1 MSILTREIF
10 ASAASSPHCLTVGTV
25 ADPVRLTWREVHE
38 QAKRM
43 AGGLAARGIGRHGSV
58 AVLAADAADV
68 APLAQAIWLRRAALT
83 MLQQPT
89 PRADLAVW
97 LDDTVRA
104 IRMIRADVVV
114 VGEPFLMALD
124 HLAAH
129 DLAVCTVESLRGAEP
144 IEPDDADEADI
155 AMRQLTSGSTG
166 IPKAVEISHGNL
178 AANTVAMCAGLDI
191 DIDRDVLVSW
201 LPLSHDMGMIGFL
214 CFPMQLALEAVV
226 VTSDQFLRR
235 PIVWAELIS
244 RHRATITSGPNFAY
258 SMLARVLERADP
270 AAIDLSSLR
279 VAGNGAEPID
289 HRDLKNFAAVG
300 ARFGLRPSAPMPIYG
315 LAEATLAVSFG
326 AHDDPPIFDTVS
338 RQAVSRAQRAQPVPD
353 DSEDAQHIVC
363 LGFPLTGMDVRIIR
377 DGTVQGPSEIGAIEL
392 RGPAVAGSYLTV
404 DGVVPLARHD
414 GWFDSGDL
422 GYLDE
427 EGRIYVCGRTKDLIV
442 LAGKNL
448 YPHDIERAAETVD
461 GVRKGCVIA
470 LRVDAEREGFAVLA
484 EVHNADDEDVRLRI
498 SRDITARVNHQVGH
512 APREVRLFPAGT
524 LPKTS
529 SGKLRR
535 NSARELLPQGT
546 RGADTTEVTSKV
558 TDTEPAALIESGK
571 PG

>member
-1 MSILTREIF
+1 MSILTREII
-10 ASAASSPHCLTVGTV
+10 ASAASSPHYLTVGTV

-43 AGGLAARGIGRHGSV
+43 AGRLAARGVGRHGSV
-58 AVLAADAADV
+58 AVLAADAGDV
-68 APLAQAIWLRRAALT
+68 APLAQAIWLRRATLT

-97 LDDTVRA
+97 LGDTVRA

-129 DLAVCTVESLRGAEP
+129 NLAVCTVESLRGAEP
-144 IEPDDADEADI
+144 IEPDDAHEADI
-155 AMRQLTSGSTG
+155 AMRQLTSGATG
-166 IPKAVEISHGNL
+166 IPKAVEISHGNF
-178 AANTVAMCAGLDI
+178 AANTVAMCAGLDV
-191 DIDRDVLVSW
+191 DIDREVSLSW

-214 CFPMQLALEAVV
+214 CVPMQLGAEAVV
-226 VTSDQFLRR
+226 VTPDQFLRR
-235 PIVWAELIS
+235 PIIWAELITK
-244 RHRATITSGPNFAY
+244 HRATITSGPNFAY

-300 ARFGLRPSAPMPIYG
+300 ARFGLRPSAPMPVYG

-326 AHDDPPIFDTVS
+326 AHDAPPIFDPVS
-338 RQAVSRAQRAQPVPD
+338 RDAIAADHYARPMPEHADIAQQ
-353 DSEDAQHIVC
+353 IVC
-363 LGFPLTGMDVRIIR
+363 VGFPVKGMDVRIVR
-377 DGTVQGPSEIGAIEL
+377 EGSVQGPREIGAIEL
-392 RGPAVAGSYLTV
+392 RGPTVAGSYLTL
-404 DGVVPLARHD
+404 DGVFPLARHD

-442 LAGKNL
+442 VAGNNL
-448 YPHDIERAAETVD
+448 YPHDIERAAENVD

-484 EVHNADDEDVRLRI
+484 EVLNADDEDVRLRI
-498 SRDITARVNHQVGH
+498 SRDITARVNRQVGH

-524 LPKTS
+524 LPKTL

-535 NSARELLPQGT
+535 NCARELLPKEHAART
-546 RGADTTEVTSKV
+546 R
-558 TDTEPAALIESGK
+558 PR
-571 PG
+571 PRQR